1 MIRNN
6 LGTMNDYIIETRDF
20 LEQAVDK
27 INHRLEHVENNTS
40 FNSWLLRIEANT
52 LMATQIPPLM
62 ATSNS
67 PT

>member
-1 MIRNN
+1 MYPRSHAKALWMLTQNPGRGP
-6 LGTMNDYIIETRDF
+6 LG
-20 LEQAVDK
+20 
-27 INHRLEHVENNTS
+27 S
-40 FNSWLLRIEANT
+40 

>member
-1 MIRNN
+1 MLSEKNEYR
-6 LGTMNDYIIETRDF
+6 TF
-20 LEQAVDK
+20 LQK
-27 INHRLEHVENNTS
+27 
-40 FNSWLLRIEANT
+40 T

>member
-1 MIRNN
+1 MENIKEIFDAA
-6 LGTMNDYIIETRDF
+6 LRD
-20 LEQAVDK
+20 EYSEWHAID
-27 INHRLEHVENNTS
+27 
-40 FNSWLLRIEANT
+40 WP